1 MSDMSDNAPI
11 QGERRAFFRK
21 LFGLGM
27 AAGAGAWVARR
38 GTAPPP
44 QPKASAAPASATA
57 YRETEHIRKVYRS
70 ARG

>member
-1 MSDMSDNAPI
+1 MSDKAPI

-21 LFGLGM
+21 LFSLGM

-38 GTAPPP
+38 GTAPP
-44 QPKASAAPASATA
+44 QPKASAPPASATA

>member
-1 MSDMSDNAPI
+1 MTDTPPI
-11 QGERRAFFRK
+11 QGGRRAFFRK
-21 LFGLGM
+21 LFGLGV

-38 GTAPPP
+38 GATPPSAT
-44 QPKASAAPASATA
+44 ASASVAPASATT

>member
-1 MSDMSDNAPI
+1 MTDRSAI
-11 QGERRAFFRK
+11 EGGRRAFFRQ
-21 LFGLGM
+21 LFGLGV

-38 GTAPPP
+38 GAAPP
-44 QPKASAAPASATA
+44 SAEPPVAPTSATA